1 MKRQG
6 KLGLA
11 VALTV
16 LSILCMASVSW
27 AQGTAVD
34 AGTVSDLIGMLM
46 SGKYIPAV
54 GAFLIAAVT
63 ALRGLLGIWIP
74 WFKSKAGGYV
84 LGFGSA
90 AVLYVA
96 VAMQADQLSIGVL
109 AAALGAGWAAAG
121 GWNHLQDLLGWL
133 TPPPPS
139 KQQPVAVAPSSGP
152 GAPLQ
157 AAIVLGV
164 VAVCMVSGGLMM
176 QACSGAKHAETAV
189 IDCTGGTV
197 PGVVAN
203 VLETLSDWSRDET
216 AGGCRTTTGYDWS
229 CVESRAIAKGEQV
242 GGCAIAELV
251 QTILGGTKA
260 TPVSDSW
267 LARAALEDFRARAAG
282 GATFRTPR
290 GDL

>member
-16 LSILCMASVSW
+16 LSILGMASVSW
-27 AQGTAVD
+27 AQGATAVD

-63 ALRGLLGIWIP
+63 ALRGLLG
-74 WFKSKAGGYV
+74 GYV
-84 LGFGSA
+84 LGFGAA

-139 KQQPVAVAPSSGP
+139 KQQPVVVTPTSGP

-164 VAVCMVSGGLMM
+164 VAICMVSGGLMM

-216 AGGCRTTTGYDWS
+216 AGGCRTATGYDWG
-229 CVESRAIAKGEQV
+229 CVESKAIAKGEQV

-282 GATFRTPR
+282 GATFHTPR